1 MVLWLPK
8 VFLYTLIGTSPPN
21 RHQSAKSA
29 PVRQIGTDPAGVAEI
44 KSAQADLAEGRV
56 ISAEELRAKYLG
68 T

>member
-1 MVLWLPK
+1 MVLWFPK
-8 VFLYTLIGTSPPN
+8 VFLYTFN